1 MLLFSRNVGNERPTL
16 ADSVANRIII
26 SSDGEVMRTDNMD
39 VTRWR

>member
-1 MLLFSRNVGNERPTL
+1 MLLFTRNVGNERPPL

-26 SSDGEVMRTDNMD
+26 SSDGEVMRTVNMD